1 MSSRLKSK
9 KFRIVIALVL
19 ILIIVS
25 VTAFGYYED
34 RLQKAR
40 LLRTVPR
47 PPLAHGCYKYT
58 KNLEWQKVDCLTPEE
73 VRKFPHPQA
82 HVSPLQQGGG
92 SPGVWGLIPAS
103 INSENQIPQLPAFA
117 RSTQNIPKIY
127 EATVSIDHVLQFQQ
141 EFDTSPNNGGPSAF
155 SIQINTNVWSVPP
168 RAHTYWDQFV
178 FQNYNPT
185 QGGYAR
191 LGIWQNDLTEACG
204 YATYMIGK
212 KSDPT
217 CSGTG
222 PAGGY
227 VCQCIKVNTE
237 ILNIGTIWYGFVNA
251 YIIPGPAG
259 QGTQPQ
265 GTLVV
270 VADLP
275 QGVYSTVTSDSYYL
289 ANNWVTVSGTILGS
303 GGGSQA
309 QFTSPTIVQTTLRAE
324 YVGVTT
330 ANSLSAK
337 VLPIPFMDFNTA
349 ESNNLN
355 YVPGGGVISTT
366 YQPDLQDDGIAQMT
380 TLSSV

>member
-1 MSSRLKSK
+1 
-9 KFRIVIALVL
+9 
-19 ILIIVS
+19 
-25 VTAFGYYED
+25 
-34 RLQKAR
+34 
-40 LLRTVPR
+40 
-47 PPLAHGCYKYT
+47 
-58 KNLEWQKVDCLTPEE
+58 
-73 VRKFPHPQA
+73 
-82 HVSPLQQGGG
+82 
-92 SPGVWGLIPAS
+92 
-103 INSENQIPQLPAFA
+103 
-117 RSTQNIPKIY
+117 
-127 EATVSIDHVLQFQQ
+127 
-141 EFDTSPNNGGPSAF
+141 
-155 SIQINTNVWSVPP
+155 
-168 RAHTYWDQFV
+168 
-178 FQNYNPT
+178 
-185 QGGYAR
+185 
-191 LGIWQNDLTEACG
+191 
-204 YATYMIGK
+204 MIGK

-289 ANNWVTVSGTILGS
+289 AENWVTVSGTILGS

-309 QFTSPTIVQTTLRAE
+309 QFTSPTIVQTSVRAL
-324 YVGVTT
+324 YVGINT
-330 ANSLSAK
+330 ADGLVR

-355 YVPGGGVISTT
+355 HFPFSPTQLT
-366 YQPDLQDDGIAQMT
+366 YTPDPEDDGVAQVT
-380 TLSSV
+380 TFSYV